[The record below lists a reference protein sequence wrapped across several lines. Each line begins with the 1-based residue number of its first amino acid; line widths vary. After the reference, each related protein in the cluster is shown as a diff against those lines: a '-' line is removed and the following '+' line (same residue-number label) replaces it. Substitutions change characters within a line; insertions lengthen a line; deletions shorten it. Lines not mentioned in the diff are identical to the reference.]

1 MVGSDDDR
9 PGFLDREKKS
19 FSELDRMRRDKS
31 SGPERTP
38 RSAAGRARAE
48 AAAKQYL
55 KEIDGLFSKGKGGA
69 ETERLE
75 RAMRDAR
82 GTPGLAAAC
91 RAWLDAVG
99 PPEATSVVSLFLD
112 SGDRELVLEG
122 LAALL
127 RARRGPPRCDAG
139 SAQPAAHARRG
150 SRRRGGG
157 GRRGA
162 PRRDLTIR

>member
-127 RARRGPPRCDAG
+127 RARDAG
-139 SAQPAAHARRG
+139 RLDATPGLRSQLRMLAEDRDDEVAGAAEELLEG
-150 SRRRGGG
+150 
-157 GRRGA
+157 
-162 PRRDLTIR
+162 I